1 MNLQNDICSIFEQR
15 KLIYIGKVW
24 TSFQQVIL
32 YRMLWVLCRWTDRKS
47 YRYVVDIIGND
58 VLLATHLAGQIYKHR
73 TIYREEWKAG
83 FPDEIRR
90 MAMAKVWQDQEFMS
104 ALLYPCILGFN
115 HLPLL
120 TQQGLTFKS
129 KTIGETYWEI
139 RKYLQKMATYIHQ
152 STMGPLFPRVLHY
165 HSVLSEKERM
175 ELPQSVQ
182 NYILAENSYLLR

>member
-1 MNLQNDICSIFEQR
+1 
-15 KLIYIGKVW
+15 
-24 TSFQQVIL
+24 
-32 YRMLWVLCRWTDRKS
+32 ML
-47 YRYVVDIIGND
+47 
-58 VLLATHLAGQIYKHR
+58 AAHLAGQIYKHR

-83 FPDEIRR
+83 FPDEISK

-115 HLPLL
+115 HLPLP
-120 TQQGLTFKS
+120 TCQGLTFKS

-152 STMGPLFPRVLHY
+152 STVGPLFPQVLHY
-165 HSVLSEKERM
+165 HSILSEKERR
-175 ELPQSVQ
+175 ELPKSVQ